1 MRRVLF
7 AAALVFAAMPASAA
21 HWTVDA
27 AKSNL
32 GFSVVW
38 SKEPFTGVFR
48 NWKAEIEFD
57 PADLAHSHVA
67 VTIETGSEFSDS
79 PDSDEG
85 LKGAVGFAAD
95 KFPTARFE
103 ADKFQRLADGSYLA
117 DAKLTIRGITQ
128 SLRLAFKLALDG
140 NRAQMTGKATL
151 DRTSFGVGQGEW
163 AAPTPVAHEVT
174 VSVDLTATK
183 SGPAR

>member
-7 AAALVFAAMPASAA
+7 AAAFVLAAMPASAA

-27 AKSNL
+27 AKSHL

-48 NWKAEIEFD
+48 AWKADIEFD

-67 VTIETGSEFSDS
+67 VAVETGSEFSDS

-85 LKGAVGFAAD
+85 LKGTVGFAVD

-128 SLRLAFKLALDG
+128 PLHVAFKLALDG
-140 NRAQMTGKATL
+140 KRAHMTGKATL
-151 DRTSFGVGQGEW
+151 DRTAFGVGQGEW